1 METKRIIIRMCEVCQ
16 QDIYLN
22 EEKIK
27 DALITLSDKISKY
40 CYILHDKDKMA
51 TGVCKTAHFHI
62 FLQFNK
68 NTDVKT
74 VAKAFDI
81 KENYVKKIM
90 AGSYNAA
97 IPYLIHANAP
107 DKFQYDVEEVKANFD
122 YKKAIENYKN
132 KTNGTKRLDEIKEQI
147 ESGII
152 REYNVNDYV
161 TMEEY
166 AKYKIIIERCL
177 EYQRNIMAKKK
188 ITKEVI
194 FMTGDAGTGKTTF
207 AVDWAKN
214 QGLSCFVSGSS
225 NDPFD
230 NYKGEDVVV
239 LDDLRGSVFTLTDLL
254 KILDNNTNTLVKSR
268 YYNKILNCQYIIIT
282 SVKEIDDFYQ
292 NVFEHED
299 EPIQQLKRRCKTYMK
314 FDKATIEIYSYN
326 KDTGN
331 YDFQTIVSNP
341 NENLTIQKEEDNATS
356 NKICQFFHDD
366 FYKKAQ
372 ELLLKPLK
380 ESGEEIT
387 HFPDISDENFFELVE
402 KINEKEEE
410 KTLSLKTPPEVEIYN
425 LTFDEI
431 KKTYTEVSK

>member
-1 METKRIIIRMCEVCQ
+1 METKRIVIRMCEVCQ

-27 DALITLSDKISKY
+27 EALSALSDKITKY
-40 CYILHDKDKMA
+40 CYIIHDKDKMA
-51 TGVCKTAHFHI
+51 NGFCKPAHYHI

-68 NTDVKT
+68 NTDIKT
-74 VAKAFDI
+74 VAKTFDI

-166 AKYKIIIERCL
+166 AKYKTIIERCL
-177 EYQRNIMAKKK
+177 EYQRANMAKKN

-194 FMTGDAGTGKTTF
+194 FITGEAGSGKTTF
-207 AVDWAKN
+207 AKNWSKN

-225 NDPFD
+225 NDPLD
-230 NYKGEDVVV
+230 GYKGEDVLV

-268 YYNKILNCQYIIIT
+268 YYNKVLNCKYIIIT
-282 SVKEIDDFYQ
+282 SVKEIDEFYS
-292 NVFEHED
+292 NIFENEE
-299 EPIQQLKRRCKTYMK
+299 EPISQLKRRCKTYIKM
-314 FDKATIEIYSYN
+314 DKKIIEIYSYN
-326 KDTGN
+326 KNTCE
-331 YDFQTIVSNP
+331 YELKSVSKNDNP
-341 NENLTIQKEEDNATS
+341 NLEQKEEDYKTS
-356 NKICQFFHDD
+356 ESIFKSMFDD
-366 FYKKAQ
+366 STK
-372 ELLLKPLK
+372 LKP
-380 ESGEEIT
+380 ENYNEIY
-387 HFPDISDENFFELVE
+387 HFPEISDVDFLELVE
-402 KINEKEEE
+402 KVNEKEEE
-410 KTLSLKTPPEVEIYN
+410 KTLSLQTPPEFEIYCMS
-425 LTFDEI
+425 FDEI
-431 KKTYTEVSK
+431 QKKYKEVNE

>member
-1 METKRIIIRMCEVCQ
+1 MESKRITLKMCEVCQ
-16 QDIYLN
+16 QIEFLT
-22 EEKIK
+22 EEKIQE
-27 DALITLSDKISKY
+27 ALGTLSDKVVKY
-40 CYILHDKDKMA
+40 CYLLHDKDKKGNESLKA
-51 TGVCKTAHFHI
+51 PHFHI

-68 NTDVKT
+68 TTDIIT
-74 VAKAFDI
+74 VAKAF
-81 KENYVKKIM
+81 EVANTRVQKIM
-90 AGSYNAA
+90 AKSYAQA

-107 DKFQYDVEEVKANFD
+107 DKFQYNVEEVKANFD

-132 KTNGTKRLDEIKEQI
+132 KTNGTNRLDEIKEQI

-166 AKYKIIIERCL
+166 AKYKTIIERCL

-268 YYNKILNCQYIIIT
+268 YYNKVLNCKYIIIT
-282 SVKEIDDFYQ
+282 SVKEIDEFYQ

-341 NENLTIQKEEDNATS
+341 NQNLTIQKEEDNATS

-366 FYKKAQ
+366 FNKKAQ

-387 HFPDISDENFFELVE
+387 HFPDISDEDFLELIE

-410 KTLSLKTPPEVEIYN
+410 KTLPLQIPSETEIYCMS
-425 LTFDEI
+425 FDEI
-431 KKTYTEVSK
+431 QKKYKEVTK

>member
-1 METKRIIIRMCEVCQ
+1 MNSKRIRFRMCEVCERNEF
-16 QDIYLN
+16 LN
-22 EEKIK
+22 EDKIK
-27 DALITLSDKISKY
+27 EALDTLSDKIVKY
-40 CYILHDKDKMA
+40 CYILHDKDKVNDE
-51 TGVCKTAHFHI
+51 TPKSAHYHI
-62 FLQFNK
+62 FLQFK
-68 NTDVKT
+68 DMVDFSV

-81 KENYVKKIM
+81 EMNYIKKIM
-90 AGSYNAA
+90 AKSYAQA

-107 DKFQYDVEEVKANFD
+107 DKFQYNVEEVKANFD

-152 REYNVNDYV
+152 REYNVNEYV

-166 AKYKIIIERCL
+166 AKYKTIIERCL
-177 EYQRNIMAKKK
+177 EYQRNILAKKK

-194 FMTGDAGTGKTTF
+194 FMTGEPGTCKTTF
-207 AVDWAKN
+207 AKDWAKSQN
-214 QGLSCFVSGSS
+214 LSCFVSGSS

-292 NVFEHED
+292 NVFEHEE
-299 EPIQQLKRRCKTYMK
+299 EPILQLKRRCKTYMK
-314 FDKATIEIYSYN
+314 FDKYTIEIYSFN
-326 KDTGN
+326 KETER
-331 YDFQTIVSNP
+331 YEFQTVVSNP
-341 NENLTIQKEEDNATS
+341 NQDLTIQKEEDYETS

-366 FYKKAQ
+366 FNKKAQ

>member
-1 METKRIIIRMCEVCQ
+1 MCEVCQ
-16 QDIYLN
+16 QTEFLN
-22 EEKIK
+22 EEKILK
-27 DALITLSDKISKY
+27 ALETLSDKVVKY
-40 CYILHDKDKMA
+40 CYLLHDKDKKGDENLKA
-51 TGVCKTAHFHI
+51 PHFHI

-68 NTDVKT
+68 TTDIIT
-74 VAKAFDI
+74 VAKAFEVD
-81 KENYVKKIM
+81 NTRVQKIM
-90 AGSYNAA
+90 AKSYAQA

-107 DKFQYDVEEVKANFD
+107 DKFQYDVGEVKANFD

-147 ESGII
+147 ENGII

-166 AKYKIIIERCL
+166 AKYKTIIERCL
-177 EYQRNIMAKKK
+177 EYQRANIAKKN

-194 FMTGDAGTGKTTF
+194 FMTGEPGTCKTTF
-207 AVDWAKN
+207 AKDWAKN
-214 QGLSCFVSGSS
+214 QNLSCFVSGSS

-268 YYNKILNCQYIIIT
+268 YYNKVLNCKYIIIT
-282 SVKEIDDFYQ
+282 SVKEIDEFYQ

-314 FDKATIEIYSYN
+314 FDKYTIEIYSYN
-326 KDTGN
+326 KNTGK

-341 NENLTIQKEEDNATS
+341 NQDLTIQKEEDYATS
-356 NKICQFFHDD
+356 NKICQFLNDD
-366 FYKKAQ
+366 FNKRTQ
-372 ELLLKPLK
+372 ELLLKPLR
-380 ESGEEIT
+380 ESGEEIY
-387 HFPDISDENFFELVE
+387 HFPDISDEDFLELVE
-402 KINEKEEE
+402 KINEIEEE
-410 KTLSLKTPPEVEIYN
+410 KTLSLQTPPDVDYM
-425 LTFDEI
+425 TFDEFL
-431 KKTYTEVSK
+431 KNYKEVE

>member
-1 METKRIIIRMCEVCQ
+1 MESKRITLKMCEVCQ
-16 QDIYLN
+16 QTEFLN
-22 EEKIK
+22 EEKIIK
-27 DALITLSDKISKY
+27 ALETLSDKVVKY
-40 CYILHDKDKMA
+40 CYLLHDKDKKGDESLKA
-51 TGVCKTAHFHI
+51 PHYHI

-68 NTDVKT
+68 TTDIIT
-74 VAKAFDI
+74 VAKAFEVD
-81 KENYVKKIM
+81 NTRVQKIM
-90 AGSYNAA
+90 AKSYVQA

-107 DKFQYDVEEVKANFD
+107 DKFQYDVSEVKANFD
-122 YKKAIENYKN
+122 YKKVIENYKN
-132 KTNGTKRLDEIKEQI
+132 KTNGIKRIDEIKEQI

-161 TMEEY
+161 TMDEY
-166 AKYKIIIERCL
+166 AKYKTIIERCL
-177 EYQRNIMAKKK
+177 EYQRNILAKKS

-194 FMTGDAGTGKTTF
+194 FMSGDAGTGKTTF
-207 AVDWAKN
+207 AKDWATS

-268 YYNKILNCQYIIIT
+268 YYNKVLNCKYIVIT
-282 SVKEIDDFYQ
+282 SVKDIDKFYQ
-292 NVFEHED
+292 NVFENED
-299 EPIQQLKRRCKTYMK
+299 EPIVQLKRRCKTYMK

-341 NENLTIQKEEDNATS
+341 NQELTIQREEDYATS
-356 NKICQFFHDD
+356 NKICQFFNDD
-366 FYKKAQ
+366 FNKKAQ

-380 ESGEEIT
+380 ESGEEIY
-387 HFPDISDENFFELVE
+387 HFSDISDKDFCDMINL
-402 KINEKEEE
+402 INEKEEE
-410 KTLSLKTPPEVEIYN
+410 KALPLLKPNDINYITLDELQNYYKEV
-425 LTFDEI
+425 D
-431 KKTYTEVSK
+431 